1 MKNCLYIISLVVSQ
15 CLYAQ
20 SLTVGSW
27 RDHLPYNNAIDLALL
42 GSEVYVATEEA
53 LFVFDQADN
62 SVERL
67 NTLNKL
73 SDVGV
78 SSIASDEDRSQIIV
92 AYENGNID
100 LISEL
105 GVVNIPDLKRATIL
119 ANKRINS
126 IDIVDDLAYLSCGFG
141 ILLLDLAKKEINN
154 TYFIGDQG
162 AYLNIEETAIL
173 DNYIF
178 AATEQGIYR
187 ADIFESN
194 LADFH
199 AWEKLPFRSLSHFN
213 AMETFAGQLFASK
226 RGPEFNTD
234 TIFNYNGSVW
244 EVFREPYTVHEISIQ
259 DERMTISQPYGVAV
273 YDENL
278 SLIKNI
284 NTSELELQALFSKA
298 LYDAHGR
305 IWIADKYN
313 GLLKYK
319 SGYSAPIYPSGP
331 ASADVY
337 HMDYAEG
344 TLWSCSGAR
353 SENWTP
359 TWNKNEL
366 SFLNRDE
373 WKQSS
378 GIQER
383 SLGDMVSVKIDEKK
397 ELVYIGSWQQ
407 GLVVLKD
414 GIVDTVYDASNSSL
428 QGRTV
433 GTDGW
438 VNIGGLDLDS
448 KGNLWCTNS
457 QTTEPISQFTKEGEW
472 ISYSLGS
479 SVPESQHIA
488 KLMVDGQ
495 NQKWIQLRHEGIV
508 VFDETREGS
517 KIRKLNNSENSGNL
531 ASKEV
536 FSFVEDLDGEI
547 WVGTDNGISVF
558 YNPEDIFEGE
568 NASSIIVQ
576 LGDHYQK
583 LLDGERINDIEVDGA
598 NRKWFATD
606 NSGVILTS
614 ADGTE
619 ELLHFTTENSPLLSN
634 QVLDIEIN
642 DESGEVFIGTDKGLI
657 SYRAEATKA
666 GDSFGDVYVF
676 PNPVRPEYK
685 GLITVTGLYRD
696 ANVKFTDISGNL
708 VYETTALG
716 GQAIWDGKTF
726 SGDKVQTGVYLVF
739 CSSEFGRETYVTK
752 LLFIRD

>member
-1 MKNCLYIISLVVSQ
+1 MKNCLYIISLLVSQ
-15 CLYAQ
+15 CICAQ

-42 GSEVYVATEEA
+42 GSEVYVATGEA
-53 LFVFDQADN
+53 LFVFDQEDN

-67 NTLNKL
+67 NTLNRL

-78 SSIASDEDRSQIIV
+78 SSIASDEDRNQIIV

-100 LISEL
+100 LITEQ
-105 GVVNIPDLKRATIL
+105 GVTNIPDLKRSAIL

-141 ILLLDLAKKEINN
+141 ILLLDLAETEINN

-162 AYLNIEETAIL
+162 AYLNIVETAIL

-178 AATEQGIYR
+178 AATEQGIYS
-187 ADIFESN
+187 ADIYESN

-199 AWEKLPFRSLSHFN
+199 AWEKLPFKPEAHFSSI
-213 AMETFAGQLFASK
+213 ASFAGQVFAVK
-226 RGPEFNTD
+226 RGPEYNTD
-234 TIFNYNGSVW
+234 TIFSYNGSW
-244 EVFREPYTVHEISIQ
+244 SVFKEPHTIREISIHQ
-259 DERMTISQPYGVAV
+259 ENMIVTEIYGASV

-278 SLIKNI
+278 SLKKYVPS
-284 NTSELELQALFSKA
+284 SELNLTASFSRA
-298 LYDAHGR
+298 LYDENNQM
-305 IWIADKYN
+305 WIADRYN

-319 SGYSAPIYPSGP
+319 SGYAPSIFPSGP

-359 TWNKNEL
+359 TWNKKEL

-378 GIQER
+378 GLKDR
-383 SLGDMVSVKIDEKK
+383 PLMDMVSVKIDEKK
-397 ELVYIGSWQQ
+397 ELVYVGSWQQ

-414 GIVDTVYDASNSSL
+414 GIIDTVYDASNSSL

-448 KGNLWCTNS
+448 QGNLWCTNS
-457 QTTEPISQFTKEGEW
+457 QASEPISQFTKDGEW
-472 ISYSLGS
+472 VSYSLGS

-488 KLMVDGQ
+488 KIMVDGH

-558 YNPEDIFEGE
+558 YNPEDVFEGE
-568 NASSIIVQ
+568 NASYIVVQ

-634 QVLDIEIN
+634 EVLDIEIN

-676 PNPVRPEYK
+676 PNPVHPDYK

-739 CSSEFGRETYVTK
+739 CSSEFGRETFVTK